1 MDRSHDISS
10 PELQIIF
17 SFGAWMRTTFPLLLM
32 LLGIQSIRAGEVLI
46 LQNEGRIEG
55 EIVADENL
63 PKNQHRIKTSSG
75 GQIVLDKTAIKQV
88 VIVGKDEAEYERLRA
103 IAPDTVEGQ
112 WKMAEWCREKQ
123 MNKQR
128 VPHLERVI
136 ALEPDHLQARI
147 ALGYKQ
153 ISGRWLRR
161 DELMKERGYVLYKG
175 EWKLP
180 QEVELLEQ
188 AALSKNQ
195 ERDWYGRLNRLKAD
209 FINGTPGKSQEA
221 WQKLTTIDDPAAVPA
236 ILQEMKTEK
245 LPRLLRAYIEALG
258 RIGNGPS
265 FRTLVDLA
273 MGSAT
278 DQYQELA
285 LEQLKKRKN
294 SDIAMLIAGELK
306 SKDNKRVN
314 RAGYAL
320 GELGDSSVI
329 PALIDGLITKHKFQ
343 ISSGDGGQM
352 SASFGGGG
360 GGFSAGGKAQIIE
373 QALENFQVL
382 TALNKL
388 SGQNFDYNQAAWR
401 TWYEANRAKPVIA
414 GRRD

>member
-1 MDRSHDISS
+1 
-10 PELQIIF
+10 
-17 SFGAWMRTTFPLLLM
+17 MRTTITILLL
-32 LLGIQSIRAGEVLI
+32 LQAFTISLAKEVI
-46 LQNEGRIEG
+46 VLQNEGRIEG

-63 PKNQHRIKTSSG
+63 PKTQQRIKTPAG
-75 GQIVLDKTAIKQV
+75 GQIVIDKTAIKQV
-88 VIVGKDEAEYERLRA
+88 VIVGKDEAEYDNLRR

-112 WKMAEWCREKQ
+112 WKLAEWCREKK

-136 ALEPDHLQARI
+136 ALDSNHQQARL
-147 ALGYKQ
+147 ALGYFQ
-153 ISGRWLRR
+153 SNGRWLRQEDR
-161 DELMKERGYVLYKG
+161 MKERGYVLYKG

-180 QEVELLEQ
+180 QEIELLEQ
-188 AALSKNQ
+188 QAQGKAN
-195 ERDWYGRLNRLKAD
+195 EREWYTKLNRLKAD
-209 FINGTPGKSQEA
+209 YINGTPNKSADA
-221 WQKLTTIDDPAAVPA
+221 WQKLTSIDDPAAVPA
-236 ILQEMKTEK
+236 ILQEMKSEK
-245 LPRLLRAYIEALG
+245 LPRMLRAYIEALG
-258 RIGNGPS
+258 RISNGS
-265 FRTLVDLA
+265 SLRTLVDLA

-285 LEQLKKRKN
+285 LEQLKKGKN
-294 SDIAMLIAGELK
+294 PDIVTLIAGELK

-320 GELGDSSVI
+320 GELGDPNVI
-329 PALIDGLITKHKFQ
+329 PAMIDSLITKHKFQ

-352 SASFGGGG
+352 SAGFGSGGS
-360 GGFSAGGKAQIIE
+360 GFSAGGKAQIIE

-401 TWYEANRAKPVIA
+401 TWYDANRAKPVIA

>member
-1 MDRSHDISS
+1 
-10 PELQIIF
+10 
-17 SFGAWMRTTFPLLLM
+17 MRTTFAILLL
-32 LLGIQSIRAGEVLI
+32 LQTLAISQAKEVI
-46 LQNEGRIEG
+46 VLQNEGRIEG
-55 EIVADENL
+55 ETIADENL
-63 PKNQHRIKTSSG
+63 PKTQRRIKTPAG
-75 GQIVLDKTAIKQV
+75 GQIVIDTTAIKQTI
-88 VIVGKDEAEYERLRA
+88 IVGKDESEYENLRR

-112 WKMAEWCREKQ
+112 WKLAEWCREKK

-136 ALEPDHLQARI
+136 ALDTNHLQARL
-147 ALGYKQ
+147 ALGYTQ
-153 ISGRWLRR
+153 SHGRWLRQEDR
-161 DELMKERGYVLYKG
+161 KKEQGYVLYKG

-180 QEVELLEQ
+180 QEIELLEQ
-188 AALSKNQ
+188 QAQGKAN
-195 ERDWYGRLNRLKAD
+195 EREWYAKLNRLKAD
-209 FINGTPGKSQEA
+209 YINGTPNKSAEA
-221 WQKLTTIDDPAAVPA
+221 WQKLTSIDDPAAVPA
-236 ILQEMKTEK
+236 ILQEMKAEK
-245 LPRLLRAYIEALG
+245 LPRMLRAYIEALG
-258 RIGNGPS
+258 RISNGAAL
-265 FRTLVDLA
+265 RTLVDLA

-285 LEQLKKRKN
+285 LEQLKKGKN
-294 SDIAMLIAGELK
+294 PDIAILIAGELK

-320 GELGDSSVI
+320 GELGDPSVI
-329 PALIDGLITKHKFQ
+329 PAMIDSLITKHKFQ
-343 ISSGDGGQM
+343 ISSGDNGQM
-352 SASFGGGG
+352 SAGFGSGGS
-360 GGFSAGGKAQIIE
+360 GFSAGGKAQIIE